1 LKTLKVPQATVMR
14 LSLYSRFLEQVAEK
28 GVVTISSV
36 EIAEA
41 LGVNPAQVR
50 KDLAYFGEFGTRGV
64 GYNVKELSQ
73 HIRKILGL
81 HQVWPVVLIGA
92 GKLGSA
98 LALYQ
103 GFHKRGFQI
112 VGVFDNDSRK
122 IGQKLGHLKVL
133 PLDQLAQVVEK
144 EGSQIGII
152 AVPADA
158 AQQVAEKLVGV
169 GIKAILNFSPCVLN
183 VGEEV
188 VVQNVDFSVSL
199 EALTFN
205 LQMRKMHQNK

>member
-1 LKTLKVPQATVMR
+1 MKTLKIPQATVLR

-28 GVVTISSV
+28 GVVTVSSV
-36 EIAEA
+36 EIADGV
-41 LGVNPAQVR
+41 GVNPAQVR

-98 LALYQ
+98 LALYE
-103 GFHKRGFQI
+103 GFQKRSFRI
-112 VGVFDNDSRK
+112 VGVFDNDPEK
-122 IGQKLGHLKVL
+122 IGKKLGHLEIL
-133 PLDQLAQVVEK
+133 PLDRLAEVVEE

-158 AQQVAEKLVGV
+158 AQQVAERLVGV

-188 VVQNVDFSVSL
+188 IVQNVDFSVNL

-205 LQMRKMHQNK
+205 LQMRRTVQFR